1 MTPVRLEAQVPRPRV
16 KHSTTEPR
24 HEISTMRYVWP
35 AKPQISSLIRAFASR
50 LNILRLLSYWP
61 TGFMHK
67 RRLHRI
73 VWVYTCGMCGCS
85 EGSDQPAHMGSLIW
99 AFASRLNI
107 LWVLSY
113 WQTAFGVSMHKRR
126 LHRLVCV
133 YTCQN
138 ATLLEITCRGS
149 IFFLLVFKIAYL
161 AEDAVT
167 SQRMTYNLHANATD
181 DHGICTTLVRA
192 RGAPIEL

>member
-1 MTPVRLEAQVPRPRV
+1 MW
-16 KHSTTEPR
+16 
-24 HEISTMRYVWP
+24 YVWP
-35 AKPQISSLIRAFASR
+35 AKPLISSLIRAFASH

-61 TGFMHK
+61 TVKLLTVFMHK
-67 RRLHRI
+67 RRLHRL
-73 VWVYTCGMCGCS
+73 VWVYTCGICGCS
-85 EGSDQPAHMGSLIW
+85 EGLDQPAHMGSLIW

-149 IFFLLVFKIAYL
+149 IFFVGIQNSSFGWRL

-167 SQRMTYNLHANATD
+167 SPCKCHRRPWHLHD
-181 DHGICTTLVRA
+181 PGA
-192 RGAPIEL
+192 RPRSSYCIVGDLIVQLW